1 MPKAEATY
9 PDAMPM
15 REVDY
20 GDGEVGREPDF
31 AQVTPERAVRYLDE
45 ESGMESTDVD
55 KFVANMIAKSA
66 KAVEEH
72 SQKRP
77 EMGED
82 EMPGRFSQ
90 RLNEWK
96 RQGEEL
102 QTQKAYWDAVNAE
115 RERVKSEEVVE
126 AESPTI
132 EAETAEPTVT
142 ALKVDESP
150 MPEASEPMTESQ
162 RKAAENIAT
171 KLGYTIEWHDT
182 MPENGRI
189 DYATRTIHLAKDAE
203 NPLVVVFG
211 HETYHEIARDSEA
224 RDNVQNFA
232 KSILGEEEF
241 ERRVNAKQERYSNLY
256 GGNRTLMEDEVVADF
271 FGKIVDDNDLLER
284 VCWEADHKILAA
296 INRVLDKILSS
307 IGFKDAKL
315 IKAKQIVADAYESAI
330 NRYKESKRLEFE
342 RTDPDE
348 TGVKAIE
355 ATTDEPIELYNIRTE
370 EELREKIRKW
380 ADSTEAKKAGWAKD
394 NIEDIIKETG
404 DLFNFIH
411 SAIGDD
417 PNYAEFAKKK
427 PTMKIDWRD
436 NEMKPTVTWAR
447 ANVEYKYDVSGDL
460 LCIKNQGIEQTL
472 SSPIMA
478 ELMLGIK
485 DFKSNDV
492 VRLYEVL
499 GEMGFV
505 IPCKGCY
512 DAAARFKRLPGDAQK
527 FAELVNSYIDK
538 RNKDPKKFD
547 EDLRKTAKVGDSTV
561 DGLPTKA
568 ATKERAIEIAVAG
581 DNITEHIDWREFMT
595 ADGQTNMLSKYSGLM
610 RAWQR
615 TGTGRPKDKLLA
627 EPYNGVITEQT
638 FTILGSVEDKTPS
651 FRDIYVNNNLGM
663 RRNSHSEF
671 RPTLVIDEMQ
681 FYRDS
686 WLKNLWVFKYTKD
699 LDDVRLFRNFGTKYN
714 ISIFPAFKKGGVAP
728 GLDENANYI
737 YSDESAGA
745 TEFPIRNEKGIIIG
759 HDGKKGFE
767 EAKKLVGRDCSLSM
781 VAFSMPHFLKLLT
794 DVPTPSNPKGV
805 IGSIIPYHAG
815 GASYEQIL
823 HQGLGRAVALSPGLN
838 VFYNEAF
845 TDYKRGVTN
854 FEAVQNDRFEDGWV
868 RANGKKKGTN
878 VPFGTKIEFAT
889 ATVYRNDKLG
899 LTFYS
904 SPKTYQTFNKA
915 SLPFELKSG
924 HFLVKDSEPNV
935 PIVLEDYN
943 DVARRLG
950 TDDAYKLAADN
961 HIKVLRENGFIP
973 RFDFTVPK
981 DVFVSMCKEA
991 KVDPNDPTLGWK
1003 GGDWTP
1009 ADAES
1014 YYSVVCDYGMTD
1026 PATGKYSPQRAILEG
1041 EKDPDAF
1048 VKALPKNFK
1057 EIIEKSIRATTERE
1071 AREGSMVNDAVRE
1084 YTKRSIAEGRIS
1096 LEDGNAILSSN
1107 GIEPIK
1113 QEDGVLYSK
1122 REGNRQSGEVSKGE
1136 ADKSKKAE
1144 FEAEKA
1150 EIKAKAEASGTFLK
1164 APNGKDTNLTPDEY
1178 TTVRTKSFK
1187 GFFGDW
1193 VSAKIKNFLL
1203 NGEAVAGLKGDE
1215 FSKQEGM
1222 SFKQQVVDFFN
1233 AQGGTARSAL
1243 GEIILDVKGVKN
1255 SMGHGLSRLK
1265 SVAFAAVKDVLENG
1279 VVLMPMDYY
1288 NIHGKKQ
1295 QTGVISAPI
1304 TIDGERYIC
1313 MVEVIRNREN
1323 NRLYT
1328 HEVTLQKNSLTFVL
1342 IRPNHKVKFWLLIK
1356 ERLQIY

>member
-527 FAELVNSYIDK
+527 FAE
-538 RNKDPKKFD
+538 
-547 EDLRKTAKVGDSTV
+547 
-561 DGLPTKA
+561 
-568 ATKERAIEIAVAG
+568 
-581 DNITEHIDWREFMT
+581 
-595 ADGQTNMLSKYSGLM
+595 
-610 RAWQR
+610 
-615 TGTGRPKDKLLA
+615 
-627 EPYNGVITEQT
+627 
-638 FTILGSVEDKTPS
+638 
-651 FRDIYVNNNLGM
+651 
-663 RRNSHSEF
+663 
-671 RPTLVIDEMQ
+671 
-681 FYRDS
+681 
-686 WLKNLWVFKYTKD
+686 
-699 LDDVRLFRNFGTKYN
+699 
-714 ISIFPAFKKGGVAP
+714 
-728 GLDENANYI
+728 
-737 YSDESAGA
+737 
-745 TEFPIRNEKGIIIG
+745 
-759 HDGKKGFE
+759 
-767 EAKKLVGRDCSLSM
+767 
-781 VAFSMPHFLKLLT
+781 
-794 DVPTPSNPKGV
+794 
-805 IGSIIPYHAG
+805 
-815 GASYEQIL
+815 
-823 HQGLGRAVALSPGLN
+823 
-838 VFYNEAF
+838 
-845 TDYKRGVTN
+845 
-854 FEAVQNDRFEDGWV
+854 
-868 RANGKKKGTN
+868 
-878 VPFGTKIEFAT
+878 
-889 ATVYRNDKLG
+889 
-899 LTFYS
+899 
-904 SPKTYQTFNKA
+904 
-915 SLPFELKSG
+915 
-924 HFLVKDSEPNV
+924 
-935 PIVLEDYN
+935 
-943 DVARRLG
+943 
-950 TDDAYKLAADN
+950 
-961 HIKVLRENGFIP
+961 
-973 RFDFTVPK
+973 
-981 DVFVSMCKEA
+981 
-991 KVDPNDPTLGWK
+991 
-1003 GGDWTP
+1003 
-1009 ADAES
+1009 
-1014 YYSVVCDYGMTD
+1014 
-1026 PATGKYSPQRAILEG
+1026 
-1041 EKDPDAF
+1041 
-1048 VKALPKNFK
+1048 
-1057 EIIEKSIRATTERE
+1057 
-1071 AREGSMVNDAVRE
+1071 
-1084 YTKRSIAEGRIS
+1084 
-1096 LEDGNAILSSN
+1096 
-1107 GIEPIK
+1107 
-1113 QEDGVLYSK
+1113 
-1122 REGNRQSGEVSKGE
+1122 
-1136 ADKSKKAE
+1136 
-1144 FEAEKA
+1144 
-1150 EIKAKAEASGTFLK
+1150 
-1164 APNGKDTNLTPDEY
+1164 
-1178 TTVRTKSFK
+1178 
-1187 GFFGDW
+1187 
-1193 VSAKIKNFLL
+1193 
-1203 NGEAVAGLKGDE
+1203 
-1215 FSKQEGM
+1215 
-1222 SFKQQVVDFFN
+1222 
-1233 AQGGTARSAL
+1233 
-1243 GEIILDVKGVKN
+1243 
-1255 SMGHGLSRLK
+1255 
-1265 SVAFAAVKDVLENG
+1265 
-1279 VVLMPMDYY
+1279 
-1288 NIHGKKQ
+1288 
-1295 QTGVISAPI
+1295 
-1304 TIDGERYIC
+1304 
-1313 MVEVIRNREN
+1313 
-1323 NRLYT
+1323 
-1328 HEVTLQKNSLTFVL
+1328 
-1342 IRPNHKVKFWLLIK
+1342 
-1356 ERLQIY
+1356 